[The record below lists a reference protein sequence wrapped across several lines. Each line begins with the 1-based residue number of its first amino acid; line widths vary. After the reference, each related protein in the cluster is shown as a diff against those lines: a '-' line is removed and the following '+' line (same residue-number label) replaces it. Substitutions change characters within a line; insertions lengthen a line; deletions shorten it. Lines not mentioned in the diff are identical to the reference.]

1 MNDKYDEDDDIWDKV
16 AAEYSEWG
24 MSRPDIDHRLSH
36 EAIALLTHAPFARN
50 GETLRHELMDLW
62 HTVEDAVNQE
72 VPDIA
77 ISKLV
82 ISAMQ
87 PYIQAT
93 YLDDGFND
101 KSAKTNI
108 IRQLERNLSKHLDL
122 RNLFITA
129 TQQYLDNAAITES
142 PPKNVDLPPRFAPSK

>member
-1 MNDKYDEDDDIWDKV
+1 MNDRYDENDDIWDRV
-16 AAEYSEWG
+16 AAEYSERC
-24 MSRPDIDHRLSH
+24 MSRSDVDHRFSND
-36 EAIALLTHAPFARN
+36 AIALLTHALFARN

-62 HTVEDAVNQE
+62 HTIEDAVNQE
-72 VPDIA
+72 VPDITKC
-77 ISKLV
+77 KLL

-93 YLDDGFND
+93 YLDDGFDDN
-101 KSAKTNI
+101 SAKSNI
-108 IRQLERNLSKHLDL
+108 VLKLERELSKHLDL

-129 TQQYLDNAAITES
+129 TQQYLDNAAIMES